1 MKERK
6 FDFGELVTTSSVQE
20 QTIIDPDFDAFADDC
35 FIRHIC
41 GDWEDL
47 EPEDAELNEQALID
61 GDRLFS
67 SYIYEPTGE
76 RLWIITE
83 ADRSVTTMLFPSD
96 Y

>member
-6 FDFGELVTTSSVQE
+6 FDFGELATTSSVQE
-20 QTIIDPDFDAFADDC
+20 RTIIDPDFDSFADEC

-41 GDWEDL
+41 GDWGDL
-47 EPEDAELNEQALID
+47 EPEDAELNEQALVH

-76 RLWIITE
+76 KLWIITE
-83 ADRSVTTMLFPSD
+83 ADRSATTILFPSD